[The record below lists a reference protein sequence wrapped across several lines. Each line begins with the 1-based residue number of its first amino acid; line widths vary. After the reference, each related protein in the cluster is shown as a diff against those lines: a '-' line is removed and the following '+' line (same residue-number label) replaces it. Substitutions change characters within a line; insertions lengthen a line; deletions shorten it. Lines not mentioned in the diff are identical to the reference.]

1 MKLLQ
6 QIKQDLTLSLK
17 NGNREKA
24 LLLRTLLSEIHNAQI
39 KVGKDKE
46 LSDEDIIN
54 VLTKEAK
61 KRKDAFAIYTSAKEQ
76 EKAQVEKQELEII
89 STYLPQQLSQEEI
102 VALVKKAI
110 KETHATGIR
119 DIGKVMGAVMKE
131 ARGRADGKLVKEL
144 AEQELKK

>member
-24 LLLRTLLSEIHNAQI
+24 LVLRTLLSEIHNAQI

-54 VLTKEAK
+54 VLTKEVK

-89 STYLPQQLSQEEI
+89 STYLPQQLSRKEI
-102 VALVKKAI
+102 VALVRKAI
-110 KETHATGIR
+110 KETHATGIQ